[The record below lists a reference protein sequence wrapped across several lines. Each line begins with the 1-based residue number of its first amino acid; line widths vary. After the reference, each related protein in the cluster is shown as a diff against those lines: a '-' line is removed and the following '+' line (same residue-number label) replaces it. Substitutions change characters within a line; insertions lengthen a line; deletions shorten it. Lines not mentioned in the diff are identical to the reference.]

1 MRTLR
6 CSVKPGDLAWNN
18 LREGRRLVTLI
29 EVRWLNGLP
38 EWVQVLDGGEIRWTI
53 AVLIEVIDGSGATAG

>member
-1 MRTLR
+1 M
-6 CSVKPGDLAWNN
+6 KPGDLAWNN
-18 LREGRRLVTLI
+18 LREGRRLVTLL

-38 EWVQVLDGGEIRWTI
+38 EWVQVLDGGEIRWTV